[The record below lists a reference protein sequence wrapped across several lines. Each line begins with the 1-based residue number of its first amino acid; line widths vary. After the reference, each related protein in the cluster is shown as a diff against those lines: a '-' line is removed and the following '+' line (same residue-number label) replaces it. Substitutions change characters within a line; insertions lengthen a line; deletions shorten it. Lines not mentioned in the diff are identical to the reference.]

1 VVQARWA
8 RGILKEMKNDML
20 IITNGT
26 AECRICGL
34 HFAPSEPED
43 KTLHRKT
50 HVDLARGGV
59 PQKVRDFSKAFG
71 WAVAHNDGGLERLK
85 DRYDSELG
93 KLVVAYSWWS
103 RARSNGAQER
113 DFDAYMTAHL
123 KYVDALV
130 SDDAEQIKASEKAIQ
145 PWEQFAG

>member
-1 VVQARWA
+1 
-8 RGILKEMKNDML
+8 M
-20 IITNGT
+20 
-26 AECRICGL
+26 
-34 HFAPSEPED
+34 
-43 KTLHRKT
+43 
-50 HVDLARGGV
+50 
-59 PQKVRDFSKAFG
+59 PQKIRDFSKSFG

-103 RARSNGAQER
+103 RARSNGAPES

-123 KYVDALV
+123 GYVDALV
-130 SDDAEQIKASEKAIQ
+130 AADASHIEAHVKAIQ

>member
-1 VVQARWA
+1 
-8 RGILKEMKNDML
+8 MKNDML